1 MKINF
6 DVQWLKAV
14 KVKNNPYLPTSL
26 TQNQEIRFTKTFQ
39 SINARYDNLF
49 PVLDF
54 TKDILFRF
62 ELFLRKRIQK
72 LCLGKFKRPPRLEKS
87 LKCIFLHQNNPY
99 LKLGPFKF
107 EYLHRNPEIGV
118 VHEFATENEVRKIRN
133 SAKGHM
139 KSTPYTIGTK
149 DNSYSK
155 LRTSKVMYMNEKLV
169 PEAMTI
175 SKKITLATKY
185 DMKEDKYASEN
196 FQVMNYGI
204 GGRISGHLDSNGTLF
219 KGNCSKGFQVQNL
232 VTQNLLIIQ
241 IRLPLKKEDCNF
253 TSRTVKNHVCFSPRS
268 V

>member
-87 LKCIFLHQNNPY
+87 LKFEQMLNVKCISQH
-99 LKLGPFKF
+99 
-107 EYLHRNPEIGV
+107 
-118 VHEFATENEVRKIRN
+118 
-133 SAKGHM
+133 
-139 KSTPYTIGTK
+139 
-149 DNSYSK
+149 
-155 LRTSKVMYMNEKLV
+155 
-169 PEAMTI
+169 
-175 SKKITLATKY
+175 
-185 DMKEDKYASEN
+185 
-196 FQVMNYGI
+196 
-204 GGRISGHLDSNGTLF
+204 HLS
-219 KGNCSKGFQVQNL
+219 
-232 VTQNLLIIQ
+232 
-241 IRLPLKKEDCNF
+241 
-253 TSRTVKNHVCFSPRS
+253 CFSITVGPCGLHC
-268 V
+268 VTKGDIV

>member
-1 MKINF
+1 
-6 DVQWLKAV
+6 
-14 KVKNNPYLPTSL
+14 
-26 TQNQEIRFTKTFQ
+26 
-39 SINARYDNLF
+39 
-49 PVLDF
+49 
-54 TKDILFRF
+54 
-62 ELFLRKRIQK
+62 
-72 LCLGKFKRPPRLEKS
+72 
-87 LKCIFLHQNNPY
+87 
-99 LKLGPFKF
+99 
-107 EYLHRNPEIGV
+107 
-118 VHEFATENEVRKIRN
+118 
-133 SAKGHM
+133 M